1 MTETVVTAIPQPT
14 DWREHARCSHGHGDL
29 AGYVVTFTHFD
40 PATGKTTF
48 EDIEYVDRATN
59 YARALEV
66 VRGARAVIAR
76 GIKDATYAVVHHVY
90 ADGHRPV

>member
-1 MTETVVTAIPQPT
+1 MPETTATIPQPT
-14 DWREHARCSHGHGDL
+14 DWREHTRCSHGLTDT

-48 EDIEYVDRATN
+48 EDIEYVDGATN
-59 YARALEV
+59 YARALEI
-66 VRGARAVIAR
+66 VRGARAVISR
-76 GIKDATYAVVHHVY
+76 GIEDATYAVIHDVY